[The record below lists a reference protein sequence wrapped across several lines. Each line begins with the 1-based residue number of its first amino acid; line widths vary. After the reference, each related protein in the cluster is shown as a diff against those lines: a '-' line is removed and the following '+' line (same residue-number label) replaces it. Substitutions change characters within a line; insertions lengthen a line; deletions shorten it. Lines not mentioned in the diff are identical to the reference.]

1 MPRPEKVQAVAEI
14 KEKFEEA
21 QAVFLTEYR
30 GIPVKEMGNLRRRL
44 RESGAEYKV
53 VKMTLAR
60 RAADDLGIEG
70 LSEHLTG
77 PTALAFALEDPVSTA
92 KALRDYARENE
103 RLVIKSGYLANRVLE
118 PEEVGRLAE
127 RVLAPE
133 EVVRLAE
140 IEPREVLLAK
150 IAGAAKAPLYQM
162 ASMLATFTREAASL
176 FSALIEKKEAA
187 GDVSASAAAESE
199 SPASPDSA
207 DSPESPDSPDSPD
220 SADSPD
226 EDAEAP
232 AGDAEAATEGEPAE
246 GEAEEPAEAA
256 AETEEPQDDNE
267 PQDDDQAEEE

>member
-14 KEKFEEA
+14 KEKFESA

-70 LSEHLTG
+70 LTEQLTG
-77 PTALAFALEDPVSTA
+77 PTALAFANEDPVSTA

-103 RLVIKSGYLANRVLE
+103 RLVIKVGYLAD
-118 PEEVGRLAE
+118 

-150 IAGAAKAPLYQM
+150 IAGAAKAPLYNL
-162 ASMLATFTREAASL
+162 ASLLATFTRDAASV

-187 GDVSASAAAESE
+187 GEVGESAADESE
-199 SPASPDSA
+199 SA

-220 SADSPD
+220 SPRQ
-226 EDAEAP
+226 P
-232 AGDAEAATEGEPAE
+232 R
-246 GEAEEPAEAA
+246 
-256 AETEEPQDDNE
+256 
-267 PQDDDQAEEE
+267 

>member
-103 RLVIKSGYLANRVLE
+103 RLVIKSGYLANRVL
-118 PEEVGRLAE
+118 
-127 RVLAPE
+127 APE

-226 EDAEAP
+226 EDAEA
-232 AGDAEAATEGEPAE
+232 ATEGEPAE

>member
-103 RLVIKSGYLANRVLE
+103 RLVIKSGYLANRVL
-118 PEEVGRLAE
+118 
-127 RVLAPE
+127 APE

-207 DSPESPDSPDSPD
+207 DSPESSDSPDSPD

-232 AGDAEAATEGEPAE
+232 AGDAEAATEGEPTE